1 MLSATPSSERIALNR
16 MGFGARPGDEERV
29 RSIGLGAY
37 IEEQLHPPRVVDD
50 PLTQARLADA
60 TLRINYS
67 AGTKYAAVDE
77 QRGLALIG
85 QRMPALWSVQLKVA
99 ASELPQ
105 AEATRAVEEL
115 RAATWIRAV
124 HSEWQLREVM
134 AGFWHDH
141 FNVNALTD
149 NRILVSIPAYDR
161 DVIRAHALGNF
172 RHLLEAV
179 ATSTAM
185 LLYLD
190 NAKSQAARPNENYA
204 REAMEL
210 HSLGRAA
217 YLGHTYNDW
226 WLVPGAAGGQPMGF
240 LDEDVF
246 GAAKAFS
253 GWTVAMG
260 QRLSSSV
267 TLANNGGFVYAPLLH
282 SNAAARVLAN
292 DLSGYREP
300 MAAGRKVLDLLAA
313 HPATASFV
321 AGKIARRLI
330 GANASQGLIDR
341 AAATFSGSAHTPDQI
356 ARTLRTILLDPE
368 FVASPGQK
376 LRRPFERAV
385 ALLRATQVEIRP
397 TASLFRTLEQ
407 TGQVHFAWP
416 TPDGHPDDDESWL
429 GSNQELKSWNMLLAL
444 FGASF
449 GTTSALLPQTPVGND
464 VAQAIELWSSRLL
477 GHRLSATS
485 YAALFEDGV
494 AAGGLRDGLIAKG
507 TRAETALQRMLGL
520 MAASDEFAYR

>member
-1 MLSATPSSERIALNR
+1 MLSVTPSPERIALNR
-16 MGFGARPGDEERV
+16 LAFGARPGDEDRL
-29 RSIGLGAY
+29 RSIGLAAY
-37 IEEQLHPPRVVDD
+37 IEEQLRPPPVTDD
-50 PLTQARLADA
+50 PMTQARLAQA
-60 TLRINYS
+60 TLRINYG
-67 AGTKYAAVDE
+67 AGTKFAALDE
-77 QRGLALIG
+77 ERPLALLG
-85 QRMPALWSVQLKVA
+85 QRMPALWSIQLKVG

-149 NRILVSIPAYDR
+149 NRILVSMPAYDR
-161 DVIRAHALGNF
+161 DAIRAHALGNF
-172 RHLLEAV
+172 RHMLEAV

-217 YLGHTYNDW
+217 YLGHTFADW
-226 WLVPGAAGGQPMGF
+226 WMVPGAAAGQPVGF
-240 LDEDVF
+240 LDDDVF

-267 TLANNGGFVYAPLLH
+267 TLANNGTFVYAPQLH
-282 SNAAARVLAN
+282 SNAAAIVLATH
-292 DLSGYREP
+292 LASYPGP

-313 HPATASFV
+313 HRATAAFV
-321 AGKIARRLI
+321 AGKIVHRLI
-330 GANASQGLIDR
+330 GPGASQGLIDR
-341 AAATFSGSAHTPDQI
+341 AAATFAESVHAPDQI
-356 ARTLRTILLDPE
+356 ARTLRTILRDPE
-368 FVASPGQK
+368 FVADPGRK

-385 ALLRATQVEIRP
+385 ALMRATLVEIRP

-407 TGQVHFAWP
+407 TGQKPFAWP
-416 TPDGHPDDDESWL
+416 TPDGHPDDDDSWL

-444 FGASF
+444 FSASLGA
-449 GTTSALLPQTPVGND
+449 TSALLPQTPVGND
-464 VAQAIELWSSRLL
+464 VAQAIELWSGRLL

-485 YAALFEDGV
+485 YAALFDDAIAV
-494 AAGGLRDGLIAKG
+494 GGLRDGLTAKG